1 VSILITGASGF
12 IGRDLVKIL
21 SKKYKILA
29 FYRSKNY
36 KKTKNVTWLK
46 NDLSIKKKLKLP
58 YSNITCIIN
67 CAIDQKYKK
76 INFIKYKKTNINL
89 INNLLNYTNE
99 NKVKFFLNLS
109 SIDVYGEVN
118 KSILTES
125 YKPKKPNNYGKLKR
139 HCEKKIEKRKIN
151 YINLRLP
158 GVLCNPYLNKF
169 KRTWLNYIFEN
180 LINEKKIK
188 IFNINNNFNNLTT
201 TNEIAR
207 FVVFLIQKNIST
219 KGTYNFSCVEPI
231 KIKDLINTSKKIINS
246 NSKVIIEKKNKKNS
260 FEISNTKLQK
270 KLKFFTK
277 PTKII
282 LKNYLRNLIKDKYDT

>member
-1 VSILITGASGF
+1 M
-12 IGRDLVKIL
+12 K
-21 SKKYKILA
+21 
-29 FYRSKNY
+29 
-36 KKTKNVTWLK
+36 
-46 NDLSIKKKLKLP
+46 
-58 YSNITCIIN
+58 
-67 CAIDQKYKK
+67 
-76 INFIKYKKTNINL
+76 
-89 INNLLNYTNE
+89 
-99 NKVKFFLNLS
+99 
-109 SIDVYGEVN
+109 
-118 KSILTES
+118 
-125 YKPKKPNNYGKLKR
+125 
-139 HCEKKIEKRKIN
+139 KKIEKGKIN